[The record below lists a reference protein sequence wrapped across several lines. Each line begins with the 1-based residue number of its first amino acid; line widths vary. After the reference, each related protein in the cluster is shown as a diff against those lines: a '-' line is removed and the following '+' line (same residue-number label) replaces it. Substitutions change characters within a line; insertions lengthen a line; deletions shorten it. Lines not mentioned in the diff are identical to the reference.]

1 MWIYPTSSITFLWVV
16 LWSSWMFHPFP
27 VVAPGPR
34 GASPRS
40 KACCKIWRQF
50 CCRRISWRFRAL
62 RWLTNRDVSWELI
75 DLLDKK
81 MKNIYIGCFHMSHTH
96 TYIYICIYIYIS
108 NHNISYHIKNQIS
121 YQISN
126 MKYHITSYHII
137 SHHLY
142 CSILILYYIKKR
154 VYQYYIICNRILYY
168 IILKYIILYYTKLN

>member
-75 DLLDKK
+75 DLLDRK
-81 MKNIYIGCFHMSHTH
+81 MKNIYIGCFHMSH
-96 TYIYICIYIYIS
+96 IYICIYIYQIITYHIISKSNIIS
-108 NHNISYHIKNQIS
+108 NIKYEISYNIISYHI
-121 YQISN
+121 
-126 MKYHITSYHII
+126 TSF
-137 SHHLY
+137 
-142 CSILILYYIKKR
+142 ILYYI
-154 VYQYYIICNRILYY
+154 NTLLY
-168 IILKYIILYYTKLN
+168 